1 MTEPNDG
8 TEPPPGILAGIKVVE
23 FAQNAA
29 VPHCGRLMAGMG
41 ADVVKVE
48 PPNGDAM
55 RGGIKLA
62 PGEAKTFA
70 VINPSKRGIVLD
82 LSIDGARD
90 VVDRLFA
97 WADVAL
103 VGFKQSDLARY
114 GIDWDHARAV
124 NPRLVHLTHTPFGPD
139 GPDAD
144 VGGYDTLVQGRSGA
158 GFVMNRTENG
168 TPVSSR
174 PAVNDFGTGMLSAL
188 GVVAALRHRDL
199 TGEGQRVDASLLGTA
214 MSLATPV
221 VHSFAETDL
230 DDAAAVRAE
239 LQQARDAGV
248 GFEEQRQM
256 YEARMMS
263 GNGSFRVYFRHY
275 LTADGVISVAGL
287 TRKLWAKF
295 HEVTGLPFADVR
307 RPDAPEFIRLAEDA
321 EALFR
326 TRTTAAWIADLRAVG
341 YPCGPYHLP
350 IDALDDEQVRAN
362 GFAVDIDHPAF
373 GTYTTSG
380 MPIRFSAAPN
390 VPYRAS
396 PGLGQHTREVM
407 SELGFSDGEA
417 DELAADGVLGEVP
430 GD

>member
-1 MTEPNDG
+1 MTQP
-8 TEPPPGILAGIKVVE
+8 TENGGILAGVKVVE

-62 PGEAKTFA
+62 PNEAKAFA
-70 VINPSKRGIVLD
+70 VINPGKRGIVLD
-82 LSIDGARD
+82 LASDGARE
-90 VVDRLFA
+90 VVERLFA
-97 WADVAL
+97 WADVVL

-124 NPRLVHLTHTPFGPD
+124 NPRLIHLTHTPFGPD

-158 GFVMNRTENG
+158 GFVMNRSENG
-168 TPVSSR
+168 APVSSR

-214 MSLATPV
+214 MSLGTPV
-221 VHSFAETDL
+221 VHTFEQADTDDIAEMRD
-230 DDAAAVRAE
+230 E
-239 LQQARDAGV
+239 LQAARDAGV
-248 GFEEQRQM
+248 GFDEQRRM
-256 YEARMMS
+256 YEARMMR
-263 GNGSFRVYFRHY
+263 GNGAFQIYFRHY
-275 LTADGVISVAGL
+275 LTADGLISVAGL
-287 TRKLWAKF
+287 TLKLWAKF
-295 HEVTGLPFADVR
+295 HEVTGLPHADVR
-307 RPDAPEFIRLAEDA
+307 NAESPEFNQIAGDA

-326 TRTTAAWIADLRAVG
+326 TRTTAEWIEALRAVG

-350 IDALDDEQVRAN
+350 YDALEDEQVRAN
-362 GFAVDIDHPAF
+362 GFAVDIEHPAF
-373 GTYTTSG
+373 GRYTTSG
-380 MPIRFSAAPN
+380 MPLRFSAAPN
-390 VPYRAS
+390 VPYGPS
-396 PGLGQHTREVM
+396 PGFGQHTVEVLT
-407 SELGFSDGEA
+407 ELGLSPESVTSLLDSGVVK
-417 DELAADGVLGEVP
+417 AADRFAC
-430 GD
+430 